1 MAKFPSVA
9 LLPILFLASPLAA
22 QWSDDANL
30 NTAVVTRPGD
40 QALPKSAAT
49 ADGGRWVAWFDNA
62 SGNYDVYAQYYD
74 ASGQALLAPG
84 GLLVSSNSQSSSL
97 VNWDLIADA
106 GGNAV
111 LVFTDTRAG
120 GDLDVYAYSI
130 ASTGSLPWGPNG
142 VTISLNGDFEAD
154 PMVTQTSTGDFVIV
168 WSQFSANPVIRMQ
181 RLDGAGQPQLQAG
194 GVVIA
199 SEAGASPGFAEVV
212 ASDQGNV
219 IVSWVRDIN
228 FFTSIKHLRVQ
239 AFTPSGAPAWP
250 QPRDV
255 YDASNLPI
263 AYSPQLLADD
273 AGGAVLCWHVS
284 NPNRGFLFDAYVQ
297 RLDSSGTELFPHLG
311 VPLSNAVGM
320 NHLAPRAAFNARTD
334 SIFAFWSEKDG
345 SQAQSGWFAQQ
356 VDSSGTALWANGME
370 ILAVDS
376 ATKYLSYVEP
386 LADGALA
393 VLGWAPNGGFG
404 QDEVIATL
412 LNASGDQVW
421 GGPKAV
427 CSLPSNRST
436 RLSLSMSG
444 TEEAVVF
451 WEDERNGN
459 DDIFGQNIFSDGH
472 LGLDHLKQDVDSL
485 SLTAGGALTLSLDA
499 SASHGVKEYWVLGS
513 NTGRFPGLQQGV
525 DQLFLNAGAYFQF
538 TLQQPTHALFG
549 AFRGT
554 LDAQGKATASL
565 TFPPNAYLAFAGN
578 TLEHAFV
585 VFGPGGS
592 VDLVSESH
600 SLALTP

>member
-1 MAKFPSVA
+1 MAKLSTVA
-9 LLPILFLASPLAA
+9 LPVFLLCVSPLAA

-74 ASGQALLAPG
+74 PAGQALLAPG
-84 GLLVSSNSQSSSL
+84 GLLVSSNPQSSSL
-97 VNWDLIADA
+97 VNWDLIADT

-120 GDLDVYAYSI
+120 SDLDVYAYCI
-130 ASTGSLPWGPNG
+130 AATGSLPWGPNG
-142 VTISLNGDFEAD
+142 VTLSVNGDFEAD
-154 PMVTQTSTGDFVIV
+154 PMVTQTSTGDFVVV

-181 RLDGAGQPQLQAG
+181 RLNGAGQPQLQPG

-219 IVSWVRDIN
+219 IVSWIRDIN

-239 AFTPSGAPAWP
+239 AFDPSGAPAWP
-250 QPRDV
+250 QPREV

-273 AGGAVLCWHVS
+273 SGGAVLCWHVS
-284 NPNRGFLFDAYVQ
+284 NPNRSFLFDAFVQ
-297 RLDSSGTELFPHLG
+297 RLDSNGTELFPHLG
-311 VPLSNAVGM
+311 VPLSNAPGM
-320 NHLAPRAAFNARTD
+320 NHIAPRAAFNERTN

-345 SQAQSGWFAQQ
+345 GQAQSGWFAQQ
-356 VDSSGTALWANGME
+356 VDSSGNALWGNGVE
-370 ILAVDS
+370 ILPVDS

-386 LADGALA
+386 MDDGAIA
-393 VLGWAPNGGFG
+393 VLGWSPNGGFG

-412 LNASGDQVW
+412 LNVTGDQVW
-421 GGPKAV
+421 GGPKTV

-436 RLSLSMSG
+436 RLSLSMS
-444 TEEAVVF
+444 TSEEAVVF
-451 WEDERNGN
+451 WEDDRNGN
-459 DDIFGQNIFSDGH
+459 DDIFGQNIHSNGH
-472 LGLDHLKQDVDSL
+472 LGLDHLKQNFDSVSL
-485 SLTAGGALTLSLDA
+485 SAGGFFVLSLDA
-499 SASHGVKEYWVLGS
+499 GVAHANKEYFVFGA
-513 NTGRFPGLQQGV
+513 NTGRFPGQTRAGSHLP
-525 DQLFLNAGAYFQF
+525 LNSDPYFAVTVF
-538 TLQQPTHALFG
+538 QPNLIYFSG
-549 AFRGT
+549 FRAA
-554 LDAQGKATASL
+554 LDAQGKSAATINFIPGRFL
-565 TFPPNAYLAFAGN
+565 NHAGR
-578 TLEHAFV
+578 TLDHAFV
-585 VFGPGGS
+585 VFGAGGS
-592 VDLVSESH
+592 IDLISESH
-600 SLALTP
+600 SLQLTQ